1 MSIQDLIKSFS
12 TNSWIP
18 LSKGLISI
26 LKTLDKKIL
35 NFQLYFNPKKYNSTN
50 KVNYTD
56 KERYDTLIGE
66 LIVYIKNETTLKM
79 HTINYDNWV
88 FELENWLKQESVYNC
103 LSTNYLKGSYNK
115 VIDDINRLLIPK
127 TNNEDDEDNNDLTD
141 SIKKWVKYYSYD
153 FDNYL
158 QFAIDNGFLLYKNEI
173 KTKDDDMT
181 PICIQMLEQENQLF
195 SIYAVKT
202 LENENEIIGLWVG
215 NDLPFEPIE
224 KNEYLEFVTNPE
236 FVFNL
241 NPEHQ
246 TNIDTVKRNYINK
259 QFDLFTLHVKMLI
272 KNNEMFFY
280 KGKYLHSEDY
290 NTYSELQF
298 TNAVNSFPISF
309 EDYTKNAFALFYFT
323 KEEELT
329 INSYWIT
336 TKPIDNLL
344 STFDKELFEWS
355 ESNINDF
362 LTSESTHKTEHFS
375 ILH

>member
-1 MSIQDLIKSFS
+1 MATPI
-12 TNSWIP
+12 
-18 LSKGLISI
+18 LSKTVSLIVNPDSQNFDMSNAYI
-26 LKTLDKKIL
+26 YISKIL
-35 NFQLYFNPKKYNSTN
+35 GTYGVPNPSL
-50 KVNYTD
+50 VS
-56 KERYDTLIGE
+56 G
-66 LIVYIKNETTLKM
+66 VVM
-79 HTINYDNWV
+79 
-88 FELENWLKQESVYNC
+88 Q
-103 LSTNYLKGSYNK
+103 
-115 VIDDINRLLIPK
+115 
-127 TNNEDDEDNNDLTD
+127 
-141 SIKKWVKYYSYD
+141 
-153 FDNYL
+153 
-158 QFAIDNGFLLYKNEI
+158 
-173 KTKDDDMT
+173 
-181 PICIQMLEQENQLF
+181 
-195 SIYAVKT
+195 
-202 LENENEIIGLWVG
+202 
-215 NDLPFEPIE
+215 FEPIE